1 MLGWDERH
9 GAARLAFT
17 DRHGGVSA
25 PPYDALN
32 LGGHVGDD
40 PAAVEANRGRVAAA
54 FGVGPER
61 LVFMTQVHG
70 AGVAV
75 VDAAWCERPAGEPL
89 PEVDALVTA
98 RPGLALAVLVADCA
112 PVLLADPAAGVV
124 AAAHAGRRGMA
135 AGVVHAT
142 LDAMESLGARAEQ
155 VVARVGPTVCGYCYE
170 VPDELRASVAAAVP
184 AGFGV
189 TRRATPAVDVPS
201 GVLSQLA
208 ARGVD
213 AHWVGPCTLESADH
227 YSFRRNR
234 VTGRSAGVVLMEAGP
249 E

>member
-1 MLGWDERH
+1 MLGWDDRH

-40 PAAVEANRGRVAAA
+40 PVAVEANRDRVAAA
-54 FGVGPER
+54 VGVPRER

-75 VDAAWCERPAGEPL
+75 VDGGRPAGEPL

-98 RPGLALAVLVADCA
+98 QPGLALAVLVADCA

-124 AAAHAGRRGMA
+124 AAAHAGRTGMA
-135 AGVVHAT
+135 VGVVHTT
-142 LDAMESLGARAEQ
+142 LDAMESLGARAER

-189 TRRATPAVDVPS
+189 TRRATPSVDVPS

-208 ARGVD
+208 DRGVD
-213 AHWVGPCTLESADH
+213 AQWVGPCTLESADH
-227 YSFRRNR
+227 FSFRRNR
-234 VTGRSAGVVLMEAGP
+234 VTGRSAGVVVVDG
-249 E
+249 